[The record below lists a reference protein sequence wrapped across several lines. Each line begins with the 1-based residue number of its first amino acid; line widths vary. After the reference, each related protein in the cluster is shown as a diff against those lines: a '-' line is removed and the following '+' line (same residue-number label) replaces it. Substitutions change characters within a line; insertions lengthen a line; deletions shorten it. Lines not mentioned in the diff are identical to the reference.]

1 MVWVNSY
8 KRVNAGSPFGGTGL
22 SGYGREMGFEAMREY
37 TEAKSVWINVD
48 AELPAWYA
56 R

>member
-1 MVWVNSY
+1 
-8 KRVNAGSPFGGTGL
+8 
-22 SGYGREMGFEAMREY
+22 MGFEAIHDY

-48 AELPAWYA
+48 AQIPPWYP

>member
-1 MVWVNSY
+1 
-8 KRVNAGSPFGGTGL
+8 
-22 SGYGREMGFEAMREY
+22 MGFEAMREY

-48 AELPAWYA
+48 AQLPVWYP